1 MNNWNVEI
9 YDVKIKSGHGHYQKI
24 AYMDCGNKYYIE
36 IYVDCYQD
44 DYEDNYIYIQDFIEC
59 FHEIDFLNIQLEEE

>member
-1 MNNWNVEI
+1 MQICEEMFFFLKMNLVF
-9 YDVKIKSGHGHYQKI
+9 QKI